1 MKLSHLYCC
10 QWNKGL
16 YSKTNFIFWL
26 AILWQNRLFVM
37 KKIAFFWLFF
47 LHLLCTQYA
56 KFEKFWSTWF
66 NYLFWSS
73 ASQRPQTIKTCL
85 LNSKTVTK
93 CMPTLGQQ
101 QNCRRSILAF
111 DKDWKGFRILLFR
124 SWEIF
129 LWAKKCTLLIFWV
142 SKTRLKKNGVQQT
155 SGKNCFFHENK

>member
-1 MKLSHLYCC
+1 M
-10 QWNKGL
+10 
-16 YSKTNFIFWL
+16 
-26 AILWQNRLFVM
+26 
-37 KKIAFFWLFF
+37 
-47 LHLLCTQYA
+47 
-56 KFEKFWSTWF
+56 
-66 NYLFWSS
+66 
-73 ASQRPQTIKTCL
+73 
-85 LNSKTVTK
+85 TK

-155 SGKNCFFHENK
+155 SGKNCFFHENKWYFITKIVLTYCEKKIVLVIEKNWRPRICKNFEITRTIYSNSERSEEFLGTLTFFLEISPI